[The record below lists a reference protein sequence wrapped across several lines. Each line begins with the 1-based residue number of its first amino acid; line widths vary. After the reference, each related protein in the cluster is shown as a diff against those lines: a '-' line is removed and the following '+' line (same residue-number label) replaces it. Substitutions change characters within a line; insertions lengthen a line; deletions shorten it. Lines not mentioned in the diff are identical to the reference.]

1 MAVSKDIHPLS
12 HFSKKIASFTYGEE
26 NDILLL
32 IVFYFRNLQV
42 EIHWR
47 QNSRK

>member
-26 NDILLL
+26 KRYSSSNCFLFQKSASGDPLETK
-32 IVFYFRNLQV
+32 FP
-42 EIHWR
+42 
-47 QNSRK
+47 